1 MPISIEDAFQFLY
14 GEGEQ
19 VAGWSSDPEGL
30 VRLAQDAF
38 PGKPYCLVK
47 RWVVA
52 EMSGP
57 EDELT
62 ALVSEGLLTKVIFA
76 HEVVRDSRNRFPPGH
91 WVRSNFG
98 ISYDHPCVFETGST
112 LYLLLG
118 DGCRKQASLDTVF
131 SLRP

>member
-14 GEGEQ
+14 GEGEK
-19 VAGWSSDPEGL
+19 VSGWSSDPEEL
-30 VRLAQDAF
+30 VSLAQQMF

-57 EDELT
+57 EKELA
-62 ALVSEGLLTKVIFA
+62 ALASEGLLTTLVFA

-98 ISYDHPCVFETGST
+98 ISHNHPCMFETRST
-112 LYLLLG
+112 VYLLLG
-118 DGCRKQASLDTVF
+118 DGCRKHATLDTVF

>member
-1 MPISIEDAFQFLY
+1 MPILIEDAFQFLY
-14 GEGEQ
+14 GEGERIE
-19 VAGWSSDPEGL
+19 GWNLDPEEL
-30 VRLAQDAF
+30 VSLAQQTF

-57 EDELT
+57 EDELKT
-62 ALVSEGLLTKVIFA
+62 ILSEGLLTTLVFA

-98 ISYDHPCVFETGST
+98 ISHSHPCMFETRST
-112 LYLLLG
+112 VYLLLG
-118 DGCRKQASLDTVF
+118 DGCRKRATLDTVF

>member
-1 MPISIEDAFQFLY
+1 MPVSLKDAFQFLY
-14 GEGEQ
+14 GEGER
-19 VAGWSSDPEGL
+19 VLGWEGAPDEL
-30 VRLAQDAF
+30 VRLAERTF
-38 PGKPYCLVK
+38 PRKPYCLVR
-47 RWVVA
+47 RWAVVDVT
-52 EMSGP
+52 GP
-57 EDELT
+57 EDEMA
-62 ALVSEGLLTKVIFA
+62 ALSSEGLLRKVLLA
-76 HEVVRDSRNRFPPGH
+76 HEVVMDSRNRFPAGY